1 MTEMTLTRD
10 DLRLLDA
17 GLHDRAYDKL
27 GAHLDHAEGRRG
39 VRFAVVA
46 PAAARVSVVGD
57 FNGWDSYA
65 HPMQSAGESGV
76 WHRFV
81 PDVQPGVLYKYRVW
95 SDDGVA
101 RDKADPFAFA
111 AERRPRTAS
120 RVWDLTRYCWDDAD
134 WMTTRA
140 ARHTSTAPISVYEV
154 HLGSWRRT
162 SGDGCWLTYTQLA
175 DELVRYVVEMN
186 FTHVELLPI
195 TEHPLD
201 ASWGY
206 QVTGY
211 YAPTSRFGTPEDFR
225 HLVDRLHQVGIGV
238 ILDWVP
244 GHFPDDPHGLASFD
258 GTALYEYPDPREGRH
273 PEWNTQV
280 FDVGHPQVRSF
291 LLSNARFWL
300 EQYHVDGLRV
310 DAVASMLYRDYAR
323 SEGDWVAN
331 ADGGRENLEAVEFLR
346 HLNETVH
353 RDFPDVMTIAEEST
367 AWPGVSRSTDQ
378 GGLGFGFKWN
388 MGWKNDV
395 LTFLAKDPVERPH
408 HMDMLTFSLTYA
420 FSENFVLP
428 LSHDDVVHEKRSIVD
443 KMPGDVPQR
452 FANTRL
458 LYGYLYGHPGKKLLF
473 MGSEIGQMREWD
485 HDGSLDWSLLGS
497 PLHEGLR
504 RWVRDL
510 NHLYRWD
517 PRLTALDDVSGGFAW
532 VDHAGSGTAMVSFL
546 RRGVN
551 PDEPL
556 LFVCNFSMASVG
568 RYEVG
573 VPVSG
578 PWAVRLN
585 SDAACYGGDG
595 AGNLGELR
603 TVEAPRHGHPHM
615 LPLAVPPLTVLVLH
629 PTGGPTAP

>member
-57 FNGWDSYA
+57 FNGWDSHA
-65 HPMQSAGESGV
+65 HPMQPVGEGGV

-81 PDVQPGVLYKYRVW
+81 PDVQPGMLYKYRVW

-120 RVWDLTRYCWDDAD
+120 RVWDLTRYCWGDAD

-273 PEWNTQV
+273 PEWDTQV

-346 HLNETVH
+346 RLNETVCS
-353 RDFPDVMTIAEEST
+353 DFPDVMTIAEEST

-428 LSHDDVVHEKRSIVD
+428 LSHDDVVHEKRSIVN

-497 PLHEGLR
+497 PLHAGLR
-504 RWVRDL
+504 RWVCDL
-510 NHLYRWD
+510 NHLYRSD
-517 PRLTALDDVSGGFAW
+517 PRLSALDDVSSGFAW
-532 VDHAGSGTAMVSFL
+532 IDHARPGVAMVSFL

-568 RYEVG
+568 CYEVG

-578 PWAVRLN
+578 PWATRLN

-603 TVEAPRHGHPHM
+603 TVEASRHGHAHV

-629 PTGGPTAP
+629 PTGGLTAP

>member
-81 PDVQPGVLYKYRVW
+81 PDVQPGMLYKYRVW

-120 RVWDLTRYCWDDAD
+120 RVWDLTRYCWGDAD

-273 PEWNTQV
+273 PEWDTQV

-291 LLSNARFWL
+291 LLSNARF
-300 EQYHVDGLRV
+300 
-310 DAVASMLYRDYAR
+310 
-323 SEGDWVAN
+323 
-331 ADGGRENLEAVEFLR
+331 
-346 HLNETVH
+346 
-353 RDFPDVMTIAEEST
+353 
-367 AWPGVSRSTDQ
+367 
-378 GGLGFGFKWN
+378 
-388 MGWKNDV
+388 
-395 LTFLAKDPVERPH
+395 LA
-408 HMDMLTFSLTYA
+408 
-420 FSENFVLP
+420 
-428 LSHDDVVHEKRSIVD
+428 
-443 KMPGDVPQR
+443 
-452 FANTRL
+452 
-458 LYGYLYGHPGKKLLF
+458 
-473 MGSEIGQMREWD
+473 
-485 HDGSLDWSLLGS
+485 
-497 PLHEGLR
+497 
-504 RWVRDL
+504 
-510 NHLYRWD
+510 
-517 PRLTALDDVSGGFAW
+517 
-532 VDHAGSGTAMVSFL
+532 
-546 RRGVN
+546 
-551 PDEPL
+551 
-556 LFVCNFSMASVG
+556 
-568 RYEVG
+568 
-573 VPVSG
+573 
-578 PWAVRLN
+578 
-585 SDAACYGGDG
+585 
-595 AGNLGELR
+595 
-603 TVEAPRHGHPHM
+603 
-615 LPLAVPPLTVLVLH
+615 
-629 PTGGPTAP
+629 

>member
-81 PDVQPGVLYKYRVW
+81 PDVQPGMLYKYRVW

-101 RDKADPFAFA
+101 CDKADPFAFA

-120 RVWDLTRYCWDDAD
+120 RVWELTRYCWGDAD

-273 PEWNTQV
+273 PEWDTQV

-346 HLNETVH
+346 RLNETVCS
-353 RDFPDVMTIAEEST
+353 DFPDVMTIAEEST
-367 AWPGVSRSTDQ
+367 AWPGVSRQTDQ

-395 LTFLAKDPVERPH
+395 LTFLSKNPVERPH

-428 LSHDDVVHEKRSIVD
+428 LSHDDVVHEKRSIVN

-497 PLHEGLR
+497 PLHAGLR
-504 RWVRDL
+504 RWVCDL
-510 NHLYRWD
+510 NHLYRSD
-517 PRLTALDDVSGGFAW
+517 PRLSALDDVSSGFAW
-532 VDHAGSGTAMVSFL
+532 IDHAGPGAAMASFL
-546 RRGVN
+546 RKGVN

-578 PWAVRLN
+578 PWAARLN

-603 TVEAPRHGHPHM
+603 TVEASRHGHAHV

-629 PTGGPTAP
+629 PTGGLTAP

>member
-1 MTEMTLTRD
+1 MTLTRD

-65 HPMQSAGESGV
+65 HPMRSAGESGV

-81 PDVQPGVLYKYRVW
+81 PDVQPGMLYKYRVW

-120 RVWDLTRYCWDDAD
+120 RVWDLTRYCWGDAG

-162 SGDGCWLTYTQLA
+162 PGDGCWLTYTQLA

-225 HLVDRLHQVGIGV
+225 QLVDRLHQVGIGV

-273 PEWNTQV
+273 PEWDTQV

-331 ADGGRENLEAVEFLR
+331 ADGGRENLEAMEFLR
-346 HLNETVH
+346 RLNETVCSH
-353 RDFPDVMTIAEEST
+353 FPDVMTIAEEST
-367 AWPGVSRSTDQ
+367 AWPGVSRSTDR

-428 LSHDDVVHEKRSIVD
+428 LSHDDVVHEKRSIVN

-497 PLHEGLR
+497 PLHAGLR
-504 RWVRDL
+504 RWVCDL
-510 NHLYRWD
+510 NHLYRSD
-517 PRLTALDDVSGGFAW
+517 SRLSALDDVSSGFAW
-532 VDHAGSGTAMVSFL
+532 IDHAGPGVAMVSFL

-568 RYEVG
+568 CYEVG

-578 PWAVRLN
+578 PWATRLN

-603 TVEAPRHGHPHM
+603 TVEASRHGHAHV
-615 LPLAVPPLTVLVLH
+615 LSLAVPPLTVLVLH
-629 PTGGPTAP
+629 PTGGLTAP

>member
-57 FNGWDSYA
+57 FNAWDSYA

-76 WHRFV
+76 WHCFV
-81 PDVQPGVLYKYRVW
+81 PAVQPGMLYKYRVW

-120 RVWDLTRYCWDDAD
+120 RVWDLTGYRWGDAR

-140 ARHTSTAPISVYEV
+140 ARHTSTAPISIYEV
-154 HLGSWRRT
+154 HLGSWRRA
-162 SGDGCWLTYTQLA
+162 SGDGRWLTYRQLA
-175 DELVRYVVEMN
+175 DELVRYVVEMD

-225 HLVDRLHQVGIGV
+225 HLVDILHRVGIGV

-273 PEWNTQV
+273 PEWDTQV

-300 EQYHVDGLRV
+300 EQYHIDGLRV

-346 HLNETVH
+346 HLNEIVC

-428 LSHDDVVHEKRSIVD
+428 LSHDDVVHEKR
-443 KMPGDVPQR
+443 
-452 FANTRL
+452 
-458 LYGYLYGHPGKKLLF
+458 
-473 MGSEIGQMREWD
+473 
-485 HDGSLDWSLLGS
+485 
-497 PLHEGLR
+497 
-504 RWVRDL
+504 
-510 NHLYRWD
+510 
-517 PRLTALDDVSGGFAW
+517 
-532 VDHAGSGTAMVSFL
+532 
-546 RRGVN
+546 
-551 PDEPL
+551 
-556 LFVCNFSMASVG
+556 
-568 RYEVG
+568 
-573 VPVSG
+573 
-578 PWAVRLN
+578 
-585 SDAACYGGDG
+585 
-595 AGNLGELR
+595 
-603 TVEAPRHGHPHM
+603 
-615 LPLAVPPLTVLVLH
+615 
-629 PTGGPTAP
+629 

>member
-1 MTEMTLTRD
+1 MTLTRD

-81 PDVQPGVLYKYRVW
+81 PDVQPGMLYKYRVW

-101 RDKADPFAFA
+101 CDKADPFAFA

-120 RVWDLTRYCWDDAD
+120 RVWDLTRYCWGDAD

-273 PEWNTQV
+273 PEWDTQV

-346 HLNETVH
+346 RLNETVCS
-353 RDFPDVMTIAEEST
+353 DFPDVMTIAEEST

-428 LSHDDVVHEKRSIVD
+428 LSHDDVVHEKRSIVN

-497 PLHEGLR
+497 PLHAGLR
-504 RWVRDL
+504 RWVCDL
-510 NHLYRWD
+510 NHLYRSD
-517 PRLTALDDVSGGFAW
+517 PRLSALDDVSSGFAW
-532 VDHAGSGTAMVSFL
+532 IDHAGPGAAMASFL
-546 RRGVN
+546 RKGVN

-578 PWAVRLN
+578 PWAARLN

-603 TVEAPRHGHPHM
+603 TVEASRHGHAHV

-629 PTGGPTAP
+629 PTGGLTAP

>member
-1 MTEMTLTRD
+1 MTLTRD

-81 PDVQPGVLYKYRVW
+81 PDVQPGMLYKYRVW

-120 RVWDLTRYCWDDAD
+120 RVWDLTRYCWGDAD
-134 WMTTRA
+134 WMITRA

-273 PEWNTQV
+273 PEWDTQV

-346 HLNETVH
+346 RLNETVCS
-353 RDFPDVMTIAEEST
+353 DFPDVMTIAEEST
-367 AWPGVSRSTDQ
+367 AWPGVSRQTDQ

-395 LTFLAKDPVERPH
+395 LTFLAKNPVERPH

-428 LSHDDVVHEKRSIVD
+428 LSHDDVVHEKRSIVN

-497 PLHEGLR
+497 PLHAGLR
-504 RWVRDL
+504 RWVCDL
-510 NHLYRWD
+510 NHLYRSD
-517 PRLTALDDVSGGFAW
+517 PRLSALDDVSSGFAW
-532 VDHAGSGTAMVSFL
+532 IDHAGPGAAMASFL
-546 RRGVN
+546 RKGVN

-568 RYEVG
+568 CYEVG

-578 PWAVRLN
+578 PWATRLN

-595 AGNLGELR
+595 AGTLGELR
-603 TVEAPRHGHPHM
+603 TVEASRHGHAHV
-615 LPLAVPPLTVLVLH
+615 LSLAVPPLTVLVLH
-629 PTGGPTAP
+629 PTGGLTAP

>member
-57 FNGWDSYA
+57 FNAWDSYA
-65 HPMQSAGESGV
+65 HPMRPAGESGV

-81 PDVQPGVLYKYRVW
+81 PDVQPGMLYKYRVW

-120 RVWDLTRYCWDDAD
+120 RVWDLTGYRWGDAR

-154 HLGSWRRT
+154 HLGSWRRA
-162 SGDGCWLTYTQLA
+162 SGDGRWLTYRQLA
-175 DELVRYVVEMN
+175 DELVRYVVEMD

-273 PEWNTQV
+273 PEWDTQV

-300 EQYHVDGLRV
+300 EQYHIDGLRV

-346 HLNETVH
+346 HLNEIVC

-388 MGWKNDV
+388 MGWKDDV
-395 LTFLAKDPVERPH
+395 LTFLAKDPVERPR

-428 LSHDDVVHEKRSIVD
+428 LSHDDMVHEKRSIVD

-473 MGSEIGQMREWD
+473 MGSEIGQIREWD

-510 NHLYRWD
+510 NHFYRSD
-517 PRLTALDDVSGGFAW
+517 PRLTALDDVSSGFAW
-532 VDHAGSGTAMVSFL
+532 VDHAGSGAAMVSFL

-603 TVEAPRHGHPHM
+603 TVEAPRHGHPHV

-629 PTGGPTAP
+629 PTVG